1 MRERWWGKSRRRRR
15 KEGKES
21 TLEDEVAI
29 EMLIST
35 RVILGLRRTSKGKDG
50 VRVED
55 GERSNLR
62 VVRVR
67 IEVPSD

>member
-1 MRERWWGKSRRRRR
+1 
-15 KEGKES
+15 
-21 TLEDEVAI
+21 
-29 EMLIST
+29 MLIST
-35 RVILGLRRTSKGKDG
+35 QVFLELRRAGKGGKMASRAG
-50 VRVED
+50 D